1 MTVTAQTLQ
10 QATLPWRPVQFLG
23 TKLRSLDLVA
33 SQIADLADSHGRIWE
48 PFVGS
53 SVVSQRLASEGHQLW
68 ATDALECS
76 VVFAATMLSVGRAQ
90 ARGLSLNEAVNMVR
104 QPTAIPSQWA
114 PWVERERKA
123 LAAADGPGLL
133 ACGRSIPQRW
143 RPSAANP
150 QLRTHFSEVEVAAAA
165 SGVRHEGL
173 ISTTYAGQRFATG

>member
-68 ATDALECS
+68 ATDALEC
-76 VVFAATMLSVGRAQ
+76 
-90 ARGLSLNEAVNMVR
+90 
-104 QPTAIPSQWA
+104 
-114 PWVERERKA
+114 
-123 LAAADGPGLL
+123 
-133 ACGRSIPQRW
+133 
-143 RPSAANP
+143 
-150 QLRTHFSEVEVAAAA
+150 
-165 SGVRHEGL
+165 
-173 ISTTYAGQRFATG
+173 